1 MSENAGAAWP
11 KFFEM
16 DKSFCLYICDLVT
29 NSRFVPI
36 YMLFK
41 AIWKKGFGA
50 KAVFFRVR
58 NALFSGIYYIVL
70 I

>member
-11 KFFEM
+11 KNFEM

-36 YMLFK
+36 YMFLKQFG
-41 AIWKKGFGA
+41 KKGFGA
-50 KAVFFRVR
+50 KTVFFRVR